1 MEKDKAFKYNT
12 DIVGTTKVHSIKSD
26 YKINIKNEVT
36 YKGIEDDGLYRFNI
50 VETLYELADYEDPI
64 MTQIAEMTNR
74 ICSIYKEIE
83 IGINAE
89 GVIEKIYNRD
99 EIRKK
104 WQKVKEWL
112 TNSHPLESYEIIRAK
127 EYELSNEEMEIKN
140 IRFIHFLHQ
149 YFFIFKQSAENG
161 NVRYIKKNEMDRFG
175 GGIVVPV
182 NINLREQDLEDGT
195 IERTYEGKMVRDN
208 KVIERLRTFT
218 KDKYMHPEYKMT
230 GKYMYD
236 NITLL
241 ESDFTITE
249 ELGEFYYNH
258 SYLRLTLE
266 E

>member
-12 DIVGTTKVHSIKSD
+12 EIIGTTKVHSVKSD
-26 YKINIKNEVT
+26 YKIRVKNEVT
-36 YKGIEDDGLYRFNI
+36 YKGLQDDLYRFNI
-50 VETLYELADYEDPI
+50 VETLYELDEYEDPI
-64 MTQIAEMTNR
+64 MTQIAEMTNK

-89 GVIEKIYNRD
+89 GVIEKVYNRG

-112 TNSHPLESYEIIRAK
+112 TNAHPLESYEIIRAK

-149 YFFIFKQSAENG
+149 YFFIFKQNAENG
-161 NVRYIKKNEMDRFG
+161 NTRYIKKNEMDRFG
-175 GGIVVPV
+175 GGVVIPV
-182 NINLREQDLEDGT
+182 NINLKEKDLEDGT

-208 KVIERLRTFT
+208 KVIERLRTFV
-218 KDKYMHPEYKMT
+218 KDNYMHPEYKMT
-230 GKYMYD
+230 GKYIYN

-258 SYLRLTLE
+258 SFLRLTLE